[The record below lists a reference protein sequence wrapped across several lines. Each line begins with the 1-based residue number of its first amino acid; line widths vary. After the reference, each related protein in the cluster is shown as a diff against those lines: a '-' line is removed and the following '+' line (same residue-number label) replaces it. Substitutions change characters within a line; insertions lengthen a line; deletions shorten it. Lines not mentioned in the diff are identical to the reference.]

1 MYFKL
6 TFFFIFLG
14 IRSIIAQNVGIGTNT
29 PHASAIL
36 DITSTTKGLL
46 APRLT
51 NEQMITMPSPAN
63 GLLIYNTDQ
72 NKYYYYQNT
81 TWLPVSSSAN
91 TWLYSTSH
99 MYNNPVSFNVG
110 IGSNV
115 APLERLHI
123 FGGNVTIENSVTQF
137 PKITFRNNTNILKGS
152 FGVNNNDVRLGTTAG
167 NTGGYLKFDIEDA
180 QKMVITS
187 IGNVGIGSNTTP
199 AESALLDLNSTSK
212 GFLAPRMSEA
222 NRNAITSPASGLSI
236 YNTTTN
242 QFNYFNGTI
251 WRNIGEISFWT
262 ANGDRI
268 YNNNTESVG
277 IGITNPSSNT
287 KLQISGGNTISSG
300 LGSYVKIGANTGS
313 YLEID
318 NTSLQAKYKS
328 ILSSNP
334 LNDILTLQPTGG
346 DLEIKSDEIV
356 IDNVDPIIQMQ
367 NVNVDKGF
375 LQLAGD
381 DVRIGTNASNSL
393 GKFVIR
399 TGGINRLNVDNSGNI
414 SIGTTEIASG
424 YIVNVGGKMVC
435 EELRVDLEADWPD
448 YVFTDEYEVM
458 ELSDVEEYIHKN
470 RHLPKMPSAKEI
482 KDNGIQMGEMNRIL
496 VEKIEE
502 LTLHMIRLDKE
513 NKILANQIKVLTK

>member
-1 MYFKL
+1 M
-6 TFFFIFLG
+6 
-14 IRSIIAQNVGIGTNT
+14 
-29 PHASAIL
+29 
-36 DITSTTKGLL
+36 
-46 APRLT
+46 
-51 NEQMITMPSPAN
+51 
-63 GLLIYNTDQ
+63 
-72 NKYYYYQNT
+72 
-81 TWLPVSSSAN
+81 
-91 TWLYSTSH
+91 
-99 MYNNPVSFNVG
+99 
-110 IGSNV
+110 
-115 APLERLHI
+115 
-123 FGGNVTIENSVTQF
+123 
-137 PKITFRNNTNILKGS
+137 
-152 FGVNNNDVRLGTTAG
+152 
-167 NTGGYLKFDIEDA
+167 
-180 QKMVITS
+180 
-187 IGNVGIGSNTTP
+187 
-199 AESALLDLNSTSK
+199 
-212 GFLAPRMSEA
+212 
-222 NRNAITSPASGLSI
+222 
-236 YNTTTN
+236 
-242 QFNYFNGTI
+242 
-251 WRNIGEISFWT
+251 
-262 ANGDRI
+262 
-268 YNNNTESVG
+268 
-277 IGITNPSSNT
+277 
-287 KLQISGGNTISSG
+287 QISGGNTISSG

-334 LNDILTLQPTGG
+334 INDILTLQPTGG

-448 YVFTDEYEVM
+448 YVLYDEYEEVM

>member
-1 MYFKL
+1 M
-6 TFFFIFLG
+6 
-14 IRSIIAQNVGIGTNT
+14 
-29 PHASAIL
+29 
-36 DITSTTKGLL
+36 
-46 APRLT
+46 
-51 NEQMITMPSPAN
+51 
-63 GLLIYNTDQ
+63 
-72 NKYYYYQNT
+72 
-81 TWLPVSSSAN
+81 
-91 TWLYSTSH
+91 
-99 MYNNPVSFNVG
+99 
-110 IGSNV
+110 
-115 APLERLHI
+115 
-123 FGGNVTIENSVTQF
+123 
-137 PKITFRNNTNILKGS
+137 
-152 FGVNNNDVRLGTTAG
+152 RLGTTAG

-334 LNDILTLQPTGG
+334 INDILTLQPQV
-346 DLEIKSDEIV
+346 EI
-356 IDNVDPIIQMQ
+356 
-367 NVNVDKGF
+367 
-375 LQLAGD
+375 
-381 DVRIGTNASNSL
+381 
-393 GKFVIR
+393 
-399 TGGINRLNVDNSGNI
+399 
-414 SIGTTEIASG
+414 
-424 YIVNVGGKMVC
+424 
-435 EELRVDLEADWPD
+435 
-448 YVFTDEYEVM
+448 
-458 ELSDVEEYIHKN
+458 
-470 RHLPKMPSAKEI
+470 
-482 KDNGIQMGEMNRIL
+482 
-496 VEKIEE
+496 
-502 LTLHMIRLDKE
+502 
-513 NKILANQIKVLTK
+513 